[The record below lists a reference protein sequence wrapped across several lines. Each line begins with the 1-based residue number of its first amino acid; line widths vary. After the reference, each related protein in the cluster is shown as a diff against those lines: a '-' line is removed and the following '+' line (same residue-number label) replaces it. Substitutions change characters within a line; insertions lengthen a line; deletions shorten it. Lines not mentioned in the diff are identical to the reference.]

1 MTPGTDA
8 IYFGTVSH
16 TRMVP
21 VLHSL
26 RYKVFTLLFDCAN
39 LDALDKRLSL
49 FSHNR
54 FNLFSFYDADHGDGS
69 PLPDYLHRVAD
80 QAGYGDKNLS
90 FKMLCYPRI
99 LGYAFN
105 PLTVYYGVDVDGV
118 TRLLIYEV
126 NNTFGDRKTYVLPA
140 EPDENGLI
148 WQKCAKE
155 LFVSPFNKVE
165 GTYSFH
171 VTPMDDDLT
180 VGVALKD
187 SAGPK
192 LKAFFHGQREALT
205 NKNLLR
211 ALARTGWM
219 TVKVMIGIHYEA
231 AKLFFKG
238 LRTKQRP
245 TPPKNPITYVKLSDE
260 GSS

>member
-1 MTPGTDA
+1 MTPGSDA
-8 IYFGTVSH
+8 IYFGTVFH
-16 TRMVP
+16 TRMKP
-21 VLHSL
+21 VTHTL
-26 RYKVFTLLFDCAN
+26 RYKVFTLLFDCDH
-39 LDALDKRLSL
+39 LDALDKKLSL

-54 FNLFSFYDADHGDGS
+54 FNLFSFYDKDHGDGT
-69 PLPDYLHRVAD
+69 PLPDYLRRVAEG
-80 QAGYGDKNLS
+80 AGYGTQNLS

-105 PLTVYYGVDVDGV
+105 PLTVYYGVDADNV

-140 EPDENGLI
+140 EPNEDGLI
-148 WQKCAKE
+148 WQQCAKE

-165 GTYSFH
+165 GHYSFH
-171 VTPMDDDLT
+171 ITPMDDDLT

-187 SAGPK
+187 STGPK
-192 LKAFFHGQREALT
+192 LKAYFRGHREELN

-211 ALARTGWM
+211 SLVRTGWM
-219 TVKVMIGIHYEA
+219 TINVMIGIHYEA

-238 LRTKQRP
+238 LRTKP
-245 TPPKNPITYVKLSDE
+245 YPKPPQNPITYIKPQ
-260 GSS
+260 